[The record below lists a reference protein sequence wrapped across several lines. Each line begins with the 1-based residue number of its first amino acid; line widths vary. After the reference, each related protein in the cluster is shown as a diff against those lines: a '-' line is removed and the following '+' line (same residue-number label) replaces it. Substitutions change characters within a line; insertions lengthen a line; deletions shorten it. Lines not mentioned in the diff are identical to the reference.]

1 MSQFNPTLR
10 RTLGAALVACSAA
23 ASAAPWTTIGSA
35 GVVDD
40 ADAGL
45 VDFANGEARMAAGA
59 PAGSVLNLRY
69 NIVALDSFQGVNQ
82 VAWLARFRD
91 NGNGARVRL
100 SLRQYNTNG
109 TTSTIATFD
118 SNTFAA
124 AAGYQTQ
131 ILCTA
136 ANWDFENGPFYIEAE
151 LTKSDGGGQPAL
163 GLIKLTNANC
173 TP

>member
-1 MSQFNPTLR
+1 MSQSHAVLR

-35 GVVDD
+35 GVVDE

-45 VDFANGEARMAAGA
+45 VDFANGEARMVAGA

-69 NIVALDSFQGVNQ
+69 NIVALDGFQGFNQ
-82 VAWLARFRD
+82 VAWLVRFRD

-100 SLRQYNTNG
+100 LLRQYNTTG
-109 TTSTIATFD
+109 TTSTIDTFD
-118 SNTFAA
+118 SNSYAA
-124 AAGYQTQ
+124 AVGYQTQ

-136 ANWDFENGPFYIEAE
+136 ATWDFQNGPFYIEAE
-151 LTKSDGGGQPAL
+151 LTKSDGSGQPAL
-163 GLIKLTNANC
+163 GLTMLTNANC